1 MSTVDQKRGWTEA
14 LAAAEAFRDL
24 FTGSFERW
32 EFAGSIRRRCREVGD
47 AEHVVIPR
55 IVDRAGDDLFGGTKL
70 VNLLWERADA
80 LVAAGKAARHLYA
93 NGQRWGLKYRGVDF
107 GYLGMVT
114 LNEIFCADESNWGP
128 TMAIRTG
135 PADFSRQLVTGLLR
149 NGRRNK
155 DGAVWR
161 CEPCGVREVENVV
174 GGVLMGT
181 KPCPKCDGT
190 GLVPVERIPVPDEA
204 AYFKL
209 AGLAFANPE
218 DRR

>member
-1 MSTVDQKRGWTEA
+1 MSTVDQKRGWTES

-24 FTGSFERW
+24 FTGAFERW

-55 IVDRAGDDLFGGTKL
+55 IVDRAGDDLFGGAKP

-80 LVAAGKAARHLYA
+80 LVASGKVSRHLYA

-107 GYLGMVT
+107 GYLGLIT

-128 TMAIRTG
+128 TLAIRTG
-135 PADFSRQLVTGLLR
+135 PADFSKQLVTGLLR
-149 NGRRNK
+149 NGHRNK
-155 DGAVWR
+155 EGAVWR
-161 CEPCGVREVENVV
+161 CAPCDCRRD
-174 GGVLMGT
+174 T
-181 KPCPKCDGT
+181 SCKRCDGT
-190 GLVPVERIPVPDEA
+190 GLVPGERISVPDEA
-204 AYFKL
+204 TYFKL
-209 AGLAFANPE
+209 AGVAFAKPE